1 MSDDDIVTM
10 FTVTAALA
18 VPGALVLIAC
28 LEQFWVWRSTHPKKE
43 TCPMGNAYTLP
54 VMVEK
59 LRTAVE
65 NIKNFST
72 YTTHTGTVVHTA
84 VPTALQH
91 AVTLIQEVL
100 DVPETQDIS
109 FLRACV
115 AEWDKKIP
123 AEILDMQGTNQE
135 NTDGNTVCFDFR
147 YKKLLHAWEEQKK
160 TIAKNEAL
168 EANLRATC
176 ATVDRQTEELQ
187 LAGVEKAAHVA
198 LLAAK
203 NSANETMTN
212 NLQAMEAERNTLK
225 TRCYDLE
232 TELASL
238 VVVRRAYN
246 ELLITLPETCQLP
259 ANPDP
264 QTIGGT
270 WYRLSTSVGKLVAQ
284 HARLAKAEEERVAAI
299 DHFAELR
306 KEKAALE
313 QMVTDTE
320 ALSNQRATR
329 NALLEEENNTLRKAA
344 SSMMGETTY
353 LSAFNS
359 LLHQAPLAMLVTNSP
374 GPSTELARWSD
385 LCGTFHNLKEY
396 HVKNAAGSTDKRWE
410 DAVSIMLRG
419 IPATVRDRIKPI
431 QGLSIPMQRWEELCH
446 SIAVLKKYYEEH
458 EAQLKQYNNPDVVVK
473 EDGVKEDGPVATP
486 TPAVTTQEGNLDT
499 AEGLI
504 QEALASRRGLWRED
518 IDKLGVAS
526 QNIVNY
532 LRAREVINQ
541 SGNYAMD
548 LVSSVFGFQH
558 KIEAS
563 SGTRYHFGFTT
574 MQQRNAFCAAITF
587 VNRRNL
593 RVTDLRFEPVDKS
606 YNVTVL
612 DTTS

>member
-1 MSDDDIVTM
+1 MSADDIVTM

-18 VPGALVLIAC
+18 VPGALVLGAC

-54 VMVEK
+54 AMVEK

-72 YTTHTGTVVHTA
+72 YTTHTGTVVHEHL
-84 VPTALQH
+84 PPALKH
-91 AVTLIQEVL
+91 AVELIEAVL
-100 DVPETQDIS
+100 TVPPLQDIS
-109 FLRACV
+109 FLRATI
-115 AEWDKKIP
+115 AAWDKQLP
-123 AEILDMQGTNQE
+123 AEILDMQGTNLE

-147 YKKLLHAWEEQKK
+147 YKKLLETWTEQKEAIS
-160 TIAKNEAL
+160 IAQTRWADNVAAFEQQAAALRVAEAEKNE
-168 EANLRATC
+168 R
-176 ATVDRQTEELQ
+176 D
-187 LAGVEKAAHVA
+187 AAFVA
-198 LLAAK
+198 L
-203 NSANETMTN
+203 
-212 NLQAMEAERNTLK
+212 EAERNTLK

-259 ANPDP
+259 ASPDP

-284 HARLAKAEEERVAAI
+284 HAKLVQAEEERVAVI
-299 DHFAELR
+299 DRFVELR
-306 KEKAALE
+306 KENAALK

-320 ALSNQRATR
+320 TLSNQRATR

-558 KIEAS
+558 KVEAS